1 MVRGIITSKNA
12 GNVIPDDSQGGREAF
27 SFESKHSS
35 FLSSFQ
41 ILDKNPKP
49 S

>member
-1 MVRGIITSKNA
+1 MVRGIITTKNA
-12 GNVIPDDSQGGREAF
+12 GNVIPDSQEGKREAF
-27 SFESKHSS
+27 SFESTPS